1 MNLDKNLFHEVSQTR
16 GLLVL
21 AVGAGLLAGLLLVA
35 QAYLLSQAISHV
47 FLGHATLSDIAP
59 LLGACGAVVLGRALL
74 LGGAELAGHTLADR
88 VKAALRERLLA
99 HLVALGPA
107 YARGERS
114 GELAHTATEG
124 IEALHAYV
132 SEYLPQLALAVLVPL
147 AMLAVV
153 FPLDLLSGIVLLLTA
168 PMIPLLMILIGK
180 AANWQSRRQ
189 WTQLSRMS
197 AHFLDVLQGLP
208 TLKIFGRSRE
218 QAATIAAVSEQFR
231 DATMSVLR
239 VAFLSAF
246 VLEMLATIS
255 TALIAVEIGLR
266 LLYGRLA
273 FDEALFILM
282 LAPEYYLPLRQLGA
296 RFHAGVSGITAAA
309 RIFAVLQTPPADC
322 APTSVV
328 RLSERVQKPLT
339 PAPLSLTEA
348 RGNPA
353 LCAPSPPGGRGMGGS
368 LPYTLSDLPVPPFEV
383 HFEDVHYAYDEGDRP
398 ALNGLT
404 LSIPARQT
412 VALVGPSGAGKSTVA
427 HLLLR
432 FIAPTAGRITVNRCD
447 LCDLL
452 PDTWRAQI
460 AWVPQLPYLFD
471 ATIADNI
478 RLGRPDAPLDAVI
491 HAAQQAGAD
500 EFIRALPHG
509 YNTRIGERGA
519 RLSGGQAQRLALA
532 RAFLRDAPLV
542 ILDEATANLDPTT
555 ETSILAAMAALR
567 QGRTVLVIAHRLRT
581 IRDADQIAVLVG
593 GRVVEYGSHAL
604 LSARPGFY
612 RRLLTA
618 VEGGL

>member
-1 MNLDKNLFHEVSQTR
+1 MNLDRRLWREVWRVR
-16 GLLVL
+16 GLL
-21 AVGAGLLAGLLLVA
+21 ATAIGAGLFAALLLVA
-35 QAYLLSQAISHV
+35 QAYLLSQAISRV
-47 FLGHATLSDIAP
+47 FLGGATLSEIAP
-59 LLGACGAVVLGRALL
+59 LVGVFGTVAIGRALA
-74 LGGAELAGHTLADR
+74 LGGAELAGHLLADR

-99 HLVALGPA
+99 HVMALGPA
-107 YARGERS
+107 YVRDERS
-114 GELAHTATEG
+114 GELAHTVTEG

-255 TALIAVEIGLR
+255 TAIIAVEIGLR
-266 LLYGRLA
+266 LLYGRMA
-273 FDEALFILM
+273 FDDALFVLI

-296 RFHAGVSGITAAA
+296 RFHAGVSGVTAAA
-309 RIFAVLQTPPADC
+309 RIFAVLETRPADC
-322 APTSVV
+322 APPAVTAPQGV
-328 RLSERVQKPLT
+328 
-339 PAPLSLTEA
+339 PAP
-348 RGNPA
+348 PF
-353 LCAPSPPGGRGMGGS
+353 
-368 LPYTLSDLPVPPFEV
+368 DLR
-383 HFEDVHYAYDEGDRP
+383 FEDVHYAYDDGDRP

-404 LSIPARQT
+404 LHIPAGQT
-412 VALVGPSGAGKSTVA
+412 VALVGPSGAGKSTIA

-432 FIAPTAGRITVNRCD
+432 FIMPTAGRILVNGRD
-447 LCDLL
+447 LCDL
-452 PDTWRAQI
+452 PADAWRAQI

-471 ATIADNI
+471 GTVADNI
-478 RLGRPDAPLDAVI
+478 RLGRPDASLDAVI

-500 EFIRALPHG
+500 GFIRALPDG
-509 YNTRIGERGA
+509 YDTRIGERGA

-532 RAFLRDAPLV
+532 RAFLRNAPLV
-542 ILDEATANLDPTT
+542 ILDEATANLDPET
-555 ETSILAAMAALR
+555 EASILAAMEALR
-567 QGRTVLVIAHRLRT
+567 RGRTALVIAHRLHT
-581 IRDADQIAVLVG
+581 IRDADQVAVLAD
-593 GRVVEYGSHAL
+593 GRVVQYGSPAV
-604 LSARPGFY
+604 LSTQPGLY
-612 RRLLTA
+612 RRLLATA
-618 VEGGL
+618 EDRS

>member
-1 MNLDKNLFHEVSQTR
+1 MNLDKRLFHEVLQTR

-35 QAYLLSQAISHV
+35 QAYLLSQAISRV
-47 FLGHATLSDIAP
+47 FLGDATLSDIAP

-74 LGGAELAGHTLADR
+74 LGGAELAGHALADR

-107 YARGERS
+107 YARGEYS
-114 GELAHTATEG
+114 GELAHTAVEG

-132 SEYLPQLALAVLVPL
+132 SEYLPQLALAVLLPL
-147 AMLAVV
+147 LMLSVV

-255 TALIAVEIGLR
+255 TAIIAVEIGLR

-273 FDEALFILM
+273 FDEALFILI

-296 RFHAGVSGITAAA
+296 RFHAGVSGVTAAG
-309 RIFAVLQTPPADC
+309 RVFAVLETQAADC
-322 APTSVV
+322 GAPAVLMPSAV
-328 RLSERVQKPLT
+328 
-339 PAPLSLTEA
+339 PAP
-348 RGNPA
+348 PF
-353 LCAPSPPGGRGMGGS
+353 
-368 LPYTLSDLPVPPFEV
+368 DLRFENV
-383 HFEDVHYAYDEGDRP
+383 YYAYNEGDRP

-404 LSIPARQT
+404 LHIAAGQT

-432 FIAPTAGRITVNRCD
+432 FIAPTAGRITVNGRD
-447 LCDLL
+447 LCDLS
-452 PDTWRAQI
+452 PDQWRAQI

-478 RLGRPDAPLDAVI
+478 RLGRPEASLDAVI

-500 EFIRALPHG
+500 EFIRALPDG
-509 YNTRIGERGA
+509 YDTRIGERGA

-532 RAFLRDAPLV
+532 RAFLRDAPLI
-542 ILDEATANLDPTT
+542 ILDEATANLDPET
-555 ETSILAAMAALR
+555 EASILAAMGALR
-567 QGRTVLVIAHRLRT
+567 RGRTALVIAHRLRT

-593 GRVVEYGSHAL
+593 GRVVEYGPHAV

>member
-1 MNLDKNLFHEVSQTR
+1 MNLDRRLWHQVARVR
-16 GLLVL
+16 GLLL
-21 AVGAGLLAGLLLVA
+21 AAIGLGLLAGLLLVA
-35 QAYLLSQAISHV
+35 QAYLLSQAISRV
-47 FLGHATLSDIAP
+47 FLDGATLADIASLLG
-59 LLGACGAVVLGRALL
+59 LLGAIVLGRALM
-74 LGGAELAGHTLADR
+74 LGGAELAGHLLADR
-88 VKAALRERLLA
+88 VKAALRERLLT
-99 HLVALGPA
+99 HVLALGPA
-107 YARGERS
+107 YTRDERS
-114 GELAHTATEG
+114 GELAHTVTEG

-132 SEYLPQLALAVLVPL
+132 SEYLPQLALAVLLPL
-147 AMLAVV
+147 TMLAVV
-153 FPLDLLSGIVLLLTA
+153 FPLDLLSGIVLLLTT

-255 TALIAVEIGLR
+255 TAIIAVEIGLR

-273 FDEALFILM
+273 FDEALFILI

-296 RFHAGVSGITAAA
+296 RFHAGVSGVTAAG
-309 RIFAVLQTPPADC
+309 RVFAVLETQTADC
-322 APTSVV
+322 GASGVLTSPVV
-328 RLSERVQKPLT
+328 
-339 PAPLSLTEA
+339 PAP
-348 RGNPA
+348 PF
-353 LCAPSPPGGRGMGGS
+353 
-368 LPYTLSDLPVPPFEV
+368 DLRFENV
-383 HFEDVHYAYDEGDRP
+383 YYAYDDGHRP

-404 LSIPARQT
+404 LHIPAGQT

-432 FIAPTAGRITVNRCD
+432 FIAPTAGRITVNGRD
-447 LCDLL
+447 LCDL
-452 PDTWRAQI
+452 PTDAWRAQI

-478 RLGRPDAPLDAVI
+478 RLAHPEASLDAVI

-500 EFIRALPHG
+500 EFIRALPDG
-509 YNTRIGERGA
+509 YDTRIGERGA

-532 RAFLRDAPLV
+532 RAFLRDARLI
-542 ILDEATANLDPTT
+542 ILDEATANLDPET
-555 ETSILAAMAALR
+555 EASILAAMEVLR
-567 QGRTVLVIAHRLRT
+567 RGRTALVIAHRLHT

-593 GRVVEYGSHAL
+593 GRVVEYGPHAV

-618 VEGGL
+618 VEGGP

>member
-1 MNLDKNLFHEVSQTR
+1 MNLDRRLWREVWRAR
-16 GLLVL
+16 GPLS
-21 AVGAGLLAGLLLVA
+21 AAIGAGLLAALLLVA
-35 QAYLLSQAISHV
+35 QAYLLSQVISRV
-47 FLGHATLSDIAP
+47 FLGGATLTETAP
-59 LLGACGAVVLGRALL
+59 LLRMFGAVAIGRALM
-74 LGGAELAGHTLADR
+74 LGGAELAGHILADR
-88 VKAALRERLLA
+88 VKAALREQFLA
-99 HLVALGPA
+99 HLIALGPT
-107 YARGERS
+107 YARDERS

-153 FPLDLLSGIVLLLTA
+153 FPLDLLSGVVLLLTA

-231 DATMSVLR
+231 EATMSVLR

-255 TALIAVEIGLR
+255 TAIIAVQVGLR
-266 LLYGRLA
+266 LLYGHMV
-273 FDEALFILM
+273 FDEALFVLI

-296 RFHAGVSGITAAA
+296 RFHAGVSGVTAAA
-309 RIFAVLQTPPADC
+309 RVFAVLETEPADC
-322 APTSVV
+322 VST
-328 RLSERVQKPLT
+328 PLV
-339 PAPLSLTEA
+339 AA
-348 RGNPA
+348 A
-353 LCAPSPPGGRGMGGS
+353 
-368 LPYTLSDLPVPPFEV
+368 LPVPPFAV
-383 HFEDVHYAYDEGDRP
+383 HFADVHYAYDGGDRP

-404 LSIPARQT
+404 LSIPAGQT

-432 FIAPTAGRITVNRCD
+432 FIAPTAGRITVNGHD
-447 LCDLL
+447 LCDLP
-452 PDTWRAQI
+452 PDIWRAQI

-471 ATIADNI
+471 ATVADNI

-500 EFIRALPHG
+500 EFIRALPLG
-509 YNTRIGERGA
+509 YDTRIGERGA

-532 RAFLRDAPLV
+532 RAFLLDAPLV
-542 ILDEATANLDPTT
+542 ILDEATANLDTAT
-555 ETSILAAMAALR
+555 ETSILAAMQTLR
-567 QGRTVLVIAHRLRT
+567 QGRTALVIAHRLRT
-581 IRDADQIAVLVG
+581 VRDADQIAVLVG
-593 GRVVEYGSHAL
+593 GRVVQYGPPDA
-604 LSARPGFY
+604 LSAQPGLY
-612 RRLLTA
+612 RRLLAT
-618 VEGGL
+618 VENSP

>member
-1 MNLDKNLFHEVSQTR
+1 MNLDRRLWHEVWRAR
-16 GLLVL
+16 GPLSV

-35 QAYLLSQAISHV
+35 QAYLLSRAISRV
-47 FLGHATLSDIAP
+47 FLGGATLTETAP
-59 LLGACGAVVLGRALL
+59 LLGMLGAVAIGRALM
-74 LGGAELAGHTLADR
+74 LGGAELAGHILADR

-107 YARGERS
+107 YVRGERS
-114 GELAHTATEG
+114 GELAHTVSEG

-132 SEYLPQLALAVLVPL
+132 SEYLPQLALAILVPL
-147 AMLAVV
+147 AMLVVV

-197 AHFLDVLQGLP
+197 AHFLDVLQGLS

-231 DATMSVLR
+231 EATMSVLR

-255 TALIAVEIGLR
+255 TAIIAVEIGLR

-273 FDEALFILM
+273 FDEALFVLI

-296 RFHAGVSGITAAA
+296 RFHAGISGVTAAA
-309 RIFAVLQTPPADC
+309 RIFAVLETKPADC
-322 APTSVV
+322 V
-328 RLSERVQKPLT
+328 LT
-339 PAPLSLTEA
+339 PP
-348 RGNPA
+348 PA
-353 LCAPSPPGGRGMGGS
+353 
-368 LPYTLSDLPVPPFEV
+368 SDWPVPPFAV
-383 HFEDVHYAYDEGDRP
+383 HLADVRYAYDDGDRP

-404 LSIPARQT
+404 LSIPAGQT

-432 FIAPTAGRITVNRCD
+432 FIAPTAGRITINGRD
-447 LCDLL
+447 LCDL
-452 PDTWRAQI
+452 PADQWRRQI

-471 ATIADNI
+471 GTVADNI
-478 RLGRPDAPLDAVI
+478 RLGRPDSSLDAVVY
-491 HAAQQAGAD
+491 AAQQANAD
-500 EFIRALPHG
+500 GFIRALPDG
-509 YNTRIGERGA
+509 YDTRIGERGA

-532 RAFLRDAPLV
+532 RAFLRDAPFV
-542 ILDEATANLDPTT
+542 ILDEATANLDPET
-555 ETSILAAMAALR
+555 EASILAAMEKLR
-567 QGRTVLVIAHRLRT
+567 QGRTALVIAHRLHT
-581 IRDADQIAVLVG
+581 IRDADQVAVLVN
-593 GRVVEYGSHAL
+593 GRVVQYGPPAV
-604 LSARPGFY
+604 LSAQPGLY
-612 RRLLTA
+612 RRLLTS
-618 VEGGL
+618 VEDSS

>member
-1 MNLDKNLFHEVSQTR
+1 ML
-16 GLLVL
+16 
-21 AVGAGLLAGLLLVA
+21 
-35 QAYLLSQAISHV
+35 
-47 FLGHATLSDIAP
+47 
-59 LLGACGAVVLGRALL
+59 
-74 LGGAELAGHTLADR
+74 
-88 VKAALRERLLA
+88 
-99 HLVALGPA
+99 ALGPA
-107 YARGERS
+107 YVRDERS
-114 GELAHTATEG
+114 GELAHTVTEG

-255 TALIAVEIGLR
+255 TAIIAVEIGLR
-266 LLYGRLA
+266 LLYGRMA
-273 FDEALFILM
+273 FDDALFVLI

-296 RFHAGVSGITAAA
+296 RFHAGVSGVTAAA
-309 RIFAVLQTPPADC
+309 RIFAVLETRPADC
-322 APTSVV
+322 APPAVTAPQGV
-328 RLSERVQKPLT
+328 
-339 PAPLSLTEA
+339 PAP
-348 RGNPA
+348 PF
-353 LCAPSPPGGRGMGGS
+353 
-368 LPYTLSDLPVPPFEV
+368 DLR
-383 HFEDVHYAYDEGDRP
+383 FEDVHYAYDDGDRP

-404 LSIPARQT
+404 LHIPAGQT
-412 VALVGPSGAGKSTVA
+412 VALVGPSGAGKSTIA

-432 FIAPTAGRITVNRCD
+432 FIMRPPPDASLVNGRD
-447 LCDLL
+447 LCDL
-452 PDTWRAQI
+452 PADAWRAQI

-471 ATIADNI
+471 GTVADNI
-478 RLGRPDAPLDAVI
+478 RLGRPDASLDAVI

-500 EFIRALPHG
+500 GFIRALPDG
-509 YNTRIGERGA
+509 YDTRIGERGA

-542 ILDEATANLDPTT
+542 ILDEATANLDPET
-555 ETSILAAMAALR
+555 EASILAAMEALR
-567 QGRTVLVIAHRLRT
+567 RGRTALVIAHRLHT
-581 IRDADQIAVLVG
+581 IRDADQIAVLAG
-593 GRVVEYGSHAL
+593 GRVVECGPHAA
-604 LSARPGFY
+604 LSAQPGPY
-612 RRLLTA
+612 RQLLLA
-618 VEGGL
+618 VEGNL